1 MATQTTQVIP
11 PAHVGQIGIDF
22 AQSFLGTQG
31 LDESPFY
38 VDPASWTGQDFV
50 AAQDPLITQ
59 AQGMVGGLGDYT
71 TYLDNA
77 AAAAQQSTNLVIDPA
92 TGIARPAAGADAL
105 TQAGIMAS
113 QAQQAAIAG
122 QDAGATGLASAQAY
136 ANLMGGAAIAGQ
148 GAGDPYLQA
157 AAGYVGPQAY
167 EQFMSPYQQQVIDA
181 SMAQY
186 NQDLQQQMSQLGT
199 SAGNAFGGGR
209 FGVAQG
215 EMAAQGALGG
225 AQLGAGLRQQGFMD
239 ASNLASQAYQQQ
251 MGMGTQ
257 AMTQAAQNVGMYADS
272 AAQQL
277 NQATAN
283 QTQAAQNQA
292 LYGTAQNQQTA
303 QATAQQAQLTDQ
315 LSGLGGITATQQGL
329 GQYDVSMLGNQI
341 NAMTQMGQISQQ
353 HAQTLKDALARQKKG
368 TAMAG
373 TSAMEAMSNFM
384 AAAYGN
390 PAYTSTVHTPD
401 PSSTQTAL
409 GAGMGLLGLIGGATS
424 PYQANPYGQS

>member
-1 MATQTTQVIP
+1 MCIR
-11 PAHVGQIGIDF
+11 D
-22 AQSFLGTQG
+22 S
-31 LDESPFY
+31 
-38 VDPASWTGQDFV
+38 
-50 AAQDPLITQ
+50 
-59 AQGMVGGLGDYT
+59 
-71 TYLDNA
+71 
-77 AAAAQQSTNLVIDPA
+77 
-92 TGIARPAAGADAL
+92 
-105 TQAGIMAS
+105 
-113 QAQQAAIAG
+113 
-122 QDAGATGLASAQAY
+122 
-136 ANLMGGAAIAGQ
+136 
-148 GAGDPYLQA
+148 
-157 AAGYVGPQAY
+157 
-167 EQFMSPYQQQVIDA
+167 
-181 SMAQY
+181 
-186 NQDLQQQMSQLGT
+186 
-199 SAGNAFGGGR
+199 
-209 FGVAQG
+209 
-215 EMAAQGALGG
+215 
-225 AQLGAGLRQQGFMD
+225 
-239 ASNLASQAYQQQ
+239 
-251 MGMGTQ
+251 
-257 AMTQAAQNVGMYADS
+257 ADS

-390 PAYTSTVHTPD
+390 PAYTSTEPTPD

-409 GAGMGLLGLIGGATS
+409 GAAPADTDEFLVSDAGTIKRVDYSYIKAANTPAFSARESGQQTISHNTVTNLTFGTEEIDTDSAFASNIFTVPSGQGGKYYLECQINLYDADSNISACQLWLWKGSNSTKLSGLYDTTGGGENRSHVNNSVSVIADLSATDTVGAAVNMTTTDGGTATS
-424 PYQANPYGQS
+424 YGGDSGTRIIGFKLAGA